1 MSKVSIHIYTVD
13 FTKKEDDF
21 YIGISTMFT
30 NRNAAQKHADEMNAL
45 HKKNHPDED
54 DWEYRVHQHIAFKT
68 W

>member
-1 MSKVSIHIYTVD
+1 MSKSSIHIYTVD

-30 NRNAAQKHADEMNAL
+30 NRKAAQKDADQMNAI
-45 HKKNHPDED
+45 HKKNNPDD
-54 DWEYRVHQHIAFKT
+54 DAWEYRVHQHIAFKT

>member
-1 MSKVSIHIYTVD
+1 MSKCSIHIYTVD

-30 NRNAAQKHADEMNAL
+30 NRKAAQKYADEMNAL
-45 HKKNHPDED
+45 HKKNHPDDEER
-54 DWEYRVHQHIAFKT
+54 EYRVHQQIAFKR

>member
-1 MSKVSIHIYTVD
+1 MSKCSIHIYTVD

-30 NRNAAQKHADEMNAL
+30 NRKAAQKYADEMNAF
-45 HKKNHPDED
+45 HNHPDDE
-54 DWEYRVHQHIAFKT
+54 DWEYRVHKHIAFKR